1 VFFGHRKAPGG
12 KYLTAKSKGLK
23 DGGTMINATQIR
35 KGMIVKVEGEIYK
48 VLETTHVTPGKGQ
61 ALMQTKLRKLSDQSL
76 HDYRFRSKDKVDQAY
91 LETVEMEY
99 LYSEGAEYVFMNLE
113 NYEQLKLSSEII
125 GDSISYLIPNVIFS
139 IEMLDKKPVGVN
151 PPMTIEL
158 EVIKTEPYLKG
169 ATQSASNKPAT
180 LETGITINVP
190 QFIKEGDILR
200 IDTRD
205 AKYLE
210 RKKN

>member
-1 VFFGHRKAPGG
+1 
-12 KYLTAKSKGLK
+12 
-23 DGGTMINATQIR
+23 MINATQIR
-35 KGMIVKVEGEIYK
+35 KGMIIRVEEEIYK
-48 VLETTHVTPGKGQ
+48 VLETTHITPGKGQ

-76 HDYRFRSKDKVDQAY
+76 HDYRFRSKDKVEQAY

-99 LYSEGAEYVFMNLE
+99 LYSEDEEYVFMNLE
-113 NYEQLKLSSEII
+113 NYEQLRLSSEVI
-125 GDSISYLIPNVIFS
+125 GDAVNYLIPNIVFF

-158 EVIKTEPYLKG
+158 EVVKTEPYLKG

-180 LETGITINVP
+180 LATGITINVP
-190 QFIKEGDILR
+190 QFIKEGDIVR

-205 AKYLE
+205 DKYLE
-210 RKKN
+210 RKKS